1 MKDKFDELLEELNL
15 DDFDAKDA
23 TYQVWVLGYDENE
36 NITDFEVM
44 VDESK
49 DAESMVE
56 YATNY
61 VEEERYGTM
70 EFPDEVSQD
79 ELKYMEAFYMG
90 MISEFHDEDMCSYYV
105 PDDVV
110 WKGKKAICD
119 YLGFK
124 VDETEIY
131 DDQDKLIE

>member
-1 MKDKFDELLEELNL
+1 MKDKFDELLKGLNL

-36 NITDFEVM
+36 NITDFEIM

-70 EFPDEVSQD
+70 TFPDEV
-79 ELKYMEAFYMG
+79 KYIEVLV
-90 MISEFHDEDMCSYYV
+90 ETVVDLEDYNEHVGTLFS
-105 PDDVV
+105 
-110 WKGKKAICD
+110 KIIKIK
-119 YLGFK
+119 
-124 VDETEIY
+124 
-131 DDQDKLIE
+131 

>member
-1 MKDKFDELLEELNL
+1 MKDEFDELLEELNL

-44 VDESK
+44 VNESK

-56 YATNY
+56 YAERY

-70 EFPDEVSQD
+70 TFPDEVKYIEVLVETVVDLEGYD
-79 ELKYMEAFYMG
+79 ENVGTLFSK
-90 MISEFHDEDMCSYYV
+90 IV
-105 PDDVV
+105 
-110 WKGKKAICD
+110 
-119 YLGFK
+119 K
-124 VDETEIY
+124 V
-131 DDQDKLIE
+131 K

>member
-1 MKDKFDELLEELNL
+1 MKDKFDELLEDLNL

-36 NITDFEVM
+36 HITDFEVM

-61 VEEERYGTM
+61 VEEERYGTIA
-70 EFPDEVSQD
+70 FPDEVKYIEVLVETVVDLEDYD
-79 ELKYMEAFYMG
+79 ENVGTLFSK
-90 MISEFHDEDMCSYYV
+90 II
-105 PDDVV
+105 
-110 WKGKKAICD
+110 KIK
-119 YLGFK
+119 
-124 VDETEIY
+124 
-131 DDQDKLIE
+131 

>member
-1 MKDKFDELLEELNL
+1 MKDDFDELLEELKL

-44 VDESK
+44 IDESK

-56 YATNY
+56 YAENY

-70 EFPDEVSQD
+70 TFPDKVKYIEVLVETVVDLEGYD
-79 ELKYMEAFYMG
+79 ENVGTLFSK
-90 MISEFHDEDMCSYYV
+90 IV
-105 PDDVV
+105 
-110 WKGKKAICD
+110 
-119 YLGFK
+119 K
-124 VDETEIY
+124 V
-131 DDQDKLIE
+131 K

>member
-1 MKDKFDELLEELNL
+1 MKDDFDELLEELKL

-70 EFPDEVSQD
+70 TFPDKVKYIEVLVETIVDLEGYD
-79 ELKYMEAFYMG
+79 ENVGTLFSK
-90 MISEFHDEDMCSYYV
+90 IV
-105 PDDVV
+105 
-110 WKGKKAICD
+110 
-119 YLGFK
+119 K
-124 VDETEIY
+124 V
-131 DDQDKLIE
+131 K

>member
-1 MKDKFDELLEELNL
+1 MKDKFDELLEDLNL

-44 VDESK
+44 VSESK

-70 EFPDEVSQD
+70 AFPDEVKYIEVLVETVVDLEDYD
-79 ELKYMEAFYMG
+79 ENVGTLFSK
-90 MISEFHDEDMCSYYV
+90 II
-105 PDDVV
+105 
-110 WKGKKAICD
+110 KIK
-119 YLGFK
+119 
-124 VDETEIY
+124 
-131 DDQDKLIE
+131 

>member
-1 MKDKFDELLEELNL
+1 MKDEFDELLEDLNL

-44 VDESK
+44 VNESK

-61 VEEERYGTM
+61 IEEERYGTM
-70 EFPDEVSQD
+70 TFPDEV
-79 ELKYMEAFYMG
+79 KYIEVLV
-90 MISEFHDEDMCSYYV
+90 ETVVDLEDYNENVGTLFSKIV
-105 PDDVV
+105 
-110 WKGKKAICD
+110 KIK
-119 YLGFK
+119 
-124 VDETEIY
+124 
-131 DDQDKLIE
+131 

>member
-1 MKDKFDELLEELNL
+1 MKDKFDEILEELNL

-70 EFPDEVSQD
+70 TFPDEVKYIEVLVETVVDLEDYD
-79 ELKYMEAFYMG
+79 ENVGTLFSK
-90 MISEFHDEDMCSYYV
+90 II
-105 PDDVV
+105 
-110 WKGKKAICD
+110 KIK
-119 YLGFK
+119 
-124 VDETEIY
+124 
-131 DDQDKLIE
+131 

>member
-1 MKDKFDELLEELNL
+1 MKDDFEELLEELKL

-44 VDESK
+44 INESK

-61 VEEERYGTM
+61 VEEECYGTM
-70 EFPDEVSQD
+70 TFPKEVKYIEVLVETIVDLEDYDENVGTLFS
-79 ELKYMEAFYMG
+79 K
-90 MISEFHDEDMCSYYV
+90 II
-105 PDDVV
+105 
-110 WKGKKAICD
+110 KIK
-119 YLGFK
+119 
-124 VDETEIY
+124 
-131 DDQDKLIE
+131 

>member
-23 TYQVWVLGYDENE
+23 TYQVWVLGYDESE
-36 NITDFEVM
+36 HITDFEVM
-44 VDESK
+44 IDESK

-70 EFPDEVSQD
+70 AFPDEVKYIEVLVETVVDLEDYD
-79 ELKYMEAFYMG
+79 ENVGTLFSK
-90 MISEFHDEDMCSYYV
+90 II
-105 PDDVV
+105 
-110 WKGKKAICD
+110 KIK
-119 YLGFK
+119 
-124 VDETEIY
+124 
-131 DDQDKLIE
+131 

>member
-49 DAESMVE
+49 DAESMVD
-56 YATNY
+56 YAERY

-70 EFPDEVSQD
+70 TFPDEV
-79 ELKYMEAFYMG
+79 KYIEVLV
-90 MISEFHDEDMCSYYV
+90 ETVVDLEDYNENVGTLFS
-105 PDDVV
+105 
-110 WKGKKAICD
+110 KIIKIK
-119 YLGFK
+119 
-124 VDETEIY
+124 
-131 DDQDKLIE
+131 

>member
-1 MKDKFDELLEELNL
+1 MKDEFDELLEELNL

-56 YATNY
+56 YAENY

-70 EFPDEVSQD
+70 AFPDEVKYIEVLVETVVDLEDYD
-79 ELKYMEAFYMG
+79 ENVGTLFSK
-90 MISEFHDEDMCSYYV
+90 II
-105 PDDVV
+105 
-110 WKGKKAICD
+110 KIK
-119 YLGFK
+119 
-124 VDETEIY
+124 
-131 DDQDKLIE
+131 

>member
-1 MKDKFDELLEELNL
+1 MKDKFDELLEDLNL

-44 VDESK
+44 VSESK

-56 YATNY
+56 YANNY

-70 EFPDEVSQD
+70 EFPDEVKYIEVLVETVVDLEDYD
-79 ELKYMEAFYMG
+79 ENVGTLFSK
-90 MISEFHDEDMCSYYV
+90 IV
-105 PDDVV
+105 
-110 WKGKKAICD
+110 KIK
-119 YLGFK
+119 
-124 VDETEIY
+124 
-131 DDQDKLIE
+131 

>member
-1 MKDKFDELLEELNL
+1 MKDEFDELLEELKL

-44 VDESK
+44 VSESK

-70 EFPDEVSQD
+70 TFPDEVKYIEVLVETVVDLEDYD
-79 ELKYMEAFYMG
+79 ENVGTLFSK
-90 MISEFHDEDMCSYYV
+90 IV
-105 PDDVV
+105 
-110 WKGKKAICD
+110 KIK
-119 YLGFK
+119 
-124 VDETEIY
+124 
-131 DDQDKLIE
+131 

>member
-1 MKDKFDELLEELNL
+1 MKDKFDELLEELKL

-44 VDESK
+44 VNESK

-70 EFPDEVSQD
+70 AFPDEVKYIEVLVETVVDLEDYD
-79 ELKYMEAFYMG
+79 ENVGTLFSK
-90 MISEFHDEDMCSYYV
+90 II
-105 PDDVV
+105 
-110 WKGKKAICD
+110 KIK
-119 YLGFK
+119 
-124 VDETEIY
+124 
-131 DDQDKLIE
+131 

>member
-1 MKDKFDELLEELNL
+1 MKDKFDELLEGLKL

-44 VDESK
+44 VNESK

-70 EFPDEVSQD
+70 AFPDEVKYIEVLVETVVDLEDYD
-79 ELKYMEAFYMG
+79 ENVGTLFSK
-90 MISEFHDEDMCSYYV
+90 II
-105 PDDVV
+105 
-110 WKGKKAICD
+110 KIK
-119 YLGFK
+119 
-124 VDETEIY
+124 
-131 DDQDKLIE
+131 

>member
-1 MKDKFDELLEELNL
+1 MKDSFDELLEELKL

-56 YATNY
+56 YAERY

-70 EFPDEVSQD
+70 TFPDEVKYIEVLVETVVDLEDYD
-79 ELKYMEAFYMG
+79 ENVGTLFSK
-90 MISEFHDEDMCSYYV
+90 II
-105 PDDVV
+105 
-110 WKGKKAICD
+110 KIK
-119 YLGFK
+119 
-124 VDETEIY
+124 
-131 DDQDKLIE
+131 

>member
-44 VDESK
+44 VNESK
-49 DAESMVE
+49 NAESMVE
-56 YATNY
+56 YAENY

-70 EFPDEVSQD
+70 TFPDEVKYIEVLVETIVDLEDYD
-79 ELKYMEAFYMG
+79 ENVGTLFSK
-90 MISEFHDEDMCSYYV
+90 II
-105 PDDVV
+105 
-110 WKGKKAICD
+110 KIK
-119 YLGFK
+119 
-124 VDETEIY
+124 
-131 DDQDKLIE
+131 

>member
-44 VDESK
+44 VNKSK

-70 EFPDEVSQD
+70 TFPDEVKYIEVLVETVVDLEDYD
-79 ELKYMEAFYMG
+79 ENVGTLFSK
-90 MISEFHDEDMCSYYV
+90 II
-105 PDDVV
+105 
-110 WKGKKAICD
+110 KIK
-119 YLGFK
+119 
-124 VDETEIY
+124 
-131 DDQDKLIE
+131 

>member
-1 MKDKFDELLEELNL
+1 MKDEFDELLEELKL

-44 VDESK
+44 IDESK

-56 YATNY
+56 YAERY

-70 EFPDEVSQD
+70 TFPDEVKYIEVLVETVVDLEGYD
-79 ELKYMEAFYMG
+79 ENVGTLFSK
-90 MISEFHDEDMCSYYV
+90 IV
-105 PDDVV
+105 
-110 WKGKKAICD
+110 
-119 YLGFK
+119 K
-124 VDETEIY
+124 V
-131 DDQDKLIE
+131 K

>member
-1 MKDKFDELLEELNL
+1 MKDKFNELLEELKL

-44 VDESK
+44 IDESK

-61 VEEERYGTM
+61 IEEERYGTM
-70 EFPDEVSQD
+70 TFPDEVKYIEVLVETVVDLEDYD
-79 ELKYMEAFYMG
+79 ENVGTLFSK
-90 MISEFHDEDMCSYYV
+90 II
-105 PDDVV
+105 
-110 WKGKKAICD
+110 KIK
-119 YLGFK
+119 
-124 VDETEIY
+124 
-131 DDQDKLIE
+131 

>member
-1 MKDKFDELLEELNL
+1 MKDKFNELLEELNL

-44 VDESK
+44 VNESK
-49 DAESMVE
+49 DAESLVE

-70 EFPDEVSQD
+70 TFPDEVKYIEVLVETVVDLEDYD
-79 ELKYMEAFYMG
+79 ENVGTLFSK
-90 MISEFHDEDMCSYYV
+90 II
-105 PDDVV
+105 
-110 WKGKKAICD
+110 KIK
-119 YLGFK
+119 
-124 VDETEIY
+124 
-131 DDQDKLIE
+131 

>member
-1 MKDKFDELLEELNL
+1 MKDEFDELLEELKL

-44 VDESK
+44 VNESK

-56 YATNY
+56 YAERY

-70 EFPDEVSQD
+70 TFPDEVKYIEVLVETVVDLEDYD
-79 ELKYMEAFYMG
+79 ENVGTLFSK
-90 MISEFHDEDMCSYYV
+90 II
-105 PDDVV
+105 
-110 WKGKKAICD
+110 KIK
-119 YLGFK
+119 
-124 VDETEIY
+124 
-131 DDQDKLIE
+131 

>member
-36 NITDFEVM
+36 NITDFEAM
-44 VDESK
+44 VNESK

-70 EFPDEVSQD
+70 AFPDEVKYIELLVETVVDLEDYD
-79 ELKYMEAFYMG
+79 ENVGTLFSK
-90 MISEFHDEDMCSYYV
+90 II
-105 PDDVV
+105 
-110 WKGKKAICD
+110 KIK
-119 YLGFK
+119 
-124 VDETEIY
+124 
-131 DDQDKLIE
+131 

>member
-1 MKDKFDELLEELNL
+1 MKDGFDELLEEINL

-36 NITDFEVM
+36 HITDFEVM

-56 YATNY
+56 YAERY

-70 EFPDEVSQD
+70 TFPDEVKYIEVLVETVVDLEGYD
-79 ELKYMEAFYMG
+79 ENVGTLFSK
-90 MISEFHDEDMCSYYV
+90 II
-105 PDDVV
+105 
-110 WKGKKAICD
+110 KIK
-119 YLGFK
+119 
-124 VDETEIY
+124 
-131 DDQDKLIE
+131 

>member
-1 MKDKFDELLEELNL
+1 MKDKFDELLEELKL

-70 EFPDEVSQD
+70 AFPDEVKYIEVLVETVVDLEDYD
-79 ELKYMEAFYMG
+79 ENVGTLFSK
-90 MISEFHDEDMCSYYV
+90 II
-105 PDDVV
+105 
-110 WKGKKAICD
+110 KIK
-119 YLGFK
+119 
-124 VDETEIY
+124 
-131 DDQDKLIE
+131 

>member
-1 MKDKFDELLEELNL
+1 MKDEFDELLEELNL

-36 NITDFEVM
+36 HITDFEVL

-70 EFPDEVSQD
+70 TFPDEV
-79 ELKYMEAFYMG
+79 KYIEVLV
-90 MISEFHDEDMCSYYV
+90 ETVVDLEDY
-105 PDDVV
+105 
-110 WKGKKAICD
+110 
-119 YLGFK
+119 
-124 VDETEIY
+124 TENVGTLFSKII
-131 DDQDKLIE
+131 KIK